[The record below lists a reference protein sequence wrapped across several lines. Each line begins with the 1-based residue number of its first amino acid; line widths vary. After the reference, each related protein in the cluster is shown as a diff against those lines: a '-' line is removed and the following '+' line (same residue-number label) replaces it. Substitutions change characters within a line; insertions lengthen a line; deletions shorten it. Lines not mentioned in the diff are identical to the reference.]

1 MARRIMSWNKFHCKN
16 RCDSAKKKKK
26 ESRLA
31 KSGAQT
37 MAQAE
42 SIYAEQNRAVVPMSL
57 LFGRGALCV
66 HYVAFVLTIFVTTRH
81 WINQCAHSS
90 GPWGDSHTVRWILCV
105 CTKISQS
112 REKGNQKKKKCLL
125 KQRCLAR
132 SVWQAEHIPIAF
144 VANDNP
150 PHGAWWIRCETSNRL
165 FVADDDAAV
174 QLH

>member
-16 RCDSAKKKKK
+16 RCDSAKKKK

-112 REKGNQKKKKCLL
+112 REKGNQKKKMSSQATLSGTVRVASRTHSHRFCC
-125 KQRCLAR
+125 QWQSPAR
-132 SVWQAEHIPIAF
+132 GLMNKMWNF
-144 VANDNP
+144 K
-150 PHGAWWIRCETSNRL
+150 
-165 FVADDDAAV
+165 
-174 QLH
+174 